1 MEGYR
6 EDKTRLSSE
15 VRAERTRGKGHK
27 LQQGEFQE
35 DMNEHLFEHQTGAAL
50 GHLIPVLGDFQHSA
64 DENLKLHVLTWK
76 WFLLGIESS
85 RDPFQPKRFYNS
97 VFPTT
102 LPSRGKIGSSKITSP
117 CQAETT

>member
-35 DMNEHLFEHQTGAAL
+35 DMKEQLFEHETGAAL
-50 GHLIPVLGDFQHSA
+50 GQVPGVFVKSLS
-64 DENLKLHVLTWK
+64 
-76 WFLLGIESS
+76 LGILRTQLMKTSS
-85 RDPFQPKRFYNS
+85 HM
-97 VFPTT
+97 
-102 LPSRGKIGSSKITSP
+102 I
-117 CQAETT
+117 